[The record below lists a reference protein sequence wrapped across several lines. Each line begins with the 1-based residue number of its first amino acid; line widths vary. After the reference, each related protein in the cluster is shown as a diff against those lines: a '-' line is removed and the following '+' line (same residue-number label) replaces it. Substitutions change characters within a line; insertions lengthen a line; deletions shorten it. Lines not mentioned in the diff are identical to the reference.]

1 MESENTIMAMSR
13 PQVGIDR
20 LQARK
25 PATMEQ
31 KEAMN
36 CKSCRKRKV
45 RDGREA
51 TRSRAKW
58 SQIKCNRLKPSCE
71 ACQVFNCACV
81 YGEQSKLIASI

>member
-1 MESENTIMAMSR
+1 MISSTIMDNESAMMAMSR

-25 PATMEQ
+25 PVMEQ

-45 RDGREA
+45 WLFDDCTNA
-51 TRSRAKW
+51 DD
-58 SQIKCNRLKPSCE
+58 
-71 ACQVFNCACV
+71 
-81 YGEQSKLIASI
+81 

>member
-31 KEAMN
+31 KEVMN

-45 RDGREA
+45 ARIQCDRGSC
-51 TRSRAKW
+51 THH
-58 SQIKCNRLKPSCE
+58 SQIKCNRVKPSCE

-81 YGEQSKLIASI
+81 YGERSS